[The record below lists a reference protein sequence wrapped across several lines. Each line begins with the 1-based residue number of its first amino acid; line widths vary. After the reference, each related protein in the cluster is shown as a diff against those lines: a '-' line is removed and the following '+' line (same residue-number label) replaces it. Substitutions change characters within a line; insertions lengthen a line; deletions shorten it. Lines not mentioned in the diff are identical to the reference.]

1 MYKGELNSKLKI
13 EDSTLLGL
21 MEGLKK
27 KNINDFFIAI
37 SSLKDQDVLNKKL
50 MNDLLVKNVLFQIK
64 LSMVIKDKEDI
75 EIFNTF
81 VQHVLLKREENGF
94 L

>member
-1 MYKGELNSKLKI
+1 LLKI